1 MTQSYVEVKSAAF
14 PAVSLSLG
22 SPEWQ
27 ALPAWN
33 MMLLAQRP
41 LGILLPDISQVDALV
56 AVSRA
61 RVRHLPPP

>member
-1 MTQSYVEVKSAAF
+1 MLVISCATE
-14 PAVSLSLG
+14 PG
-22 SPEWQ
+22 HPPHRQ

-41 LGILLPDISQVDALV
+41 LGILLPDIAQVDALV

-61 RVRHLPPP
+61 RVRLAP